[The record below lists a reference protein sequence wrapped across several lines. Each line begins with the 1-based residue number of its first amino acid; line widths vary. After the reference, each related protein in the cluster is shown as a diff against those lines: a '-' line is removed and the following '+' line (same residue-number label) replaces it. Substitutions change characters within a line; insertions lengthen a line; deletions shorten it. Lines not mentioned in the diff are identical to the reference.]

1 MKPYQ
6 RILMAT
12 DFSEASLPA
21 WKRALAMAKENQR
34 ALFVI
39 HAYEPP
45 NVVQA
50 AAVAPFVYEEWNQNV
65 RASVRKK
72 LDLLVGEAQTAGV
85 HATGIVEAGNPDES
99 ILKAADDYHADLI
112 IMGTHGRKGVSRIFL
127 GSVASRVIA
136 SAPCAVLTVRLP
148 EEPAFQSR
156 LASDV
161 AIRGSKGGKPCR
173 NPPQASWETVRA
185 AAPPASASASAS
197 RERILLS
204 KRRP

>member
-21 WKRALAMAKENQR
+21 WKRALAMAKESQTE
-34 ALFVI
+34 LFVI

-50 AAVAPFVYEEWNQNV
+50 AADAPFVYEDWTQKV
-65 RASVRKK
+65 RASASKR
-72 LDLLVGEAQTAGV
+72 LDLLVVEAQTAGV
-85 HATGIVEAGNPDES
+85 HATAIVEAGNADES
-99 ILKAADDYHADLI
+99 IVKAAEDHQADLI

-136 SAPCAVLTVRLP
+136 SAPCAVLTIRLP
-148 EEPAFQSR
+148 EKPPFQKKI
-156 LASDV
+156 A
-161 AIRGSKGGKPCR
+161 AGSAG
-173 NPPQASWETVRA
+173 S
-185 AAPPASASASAS
+185 
-197 RERILLS
+197 
-204 KRRP
+204 